1 MTSSTMGLL
10 INSSSGLYCPQA
22 DVYLDPWKPV
32 KKAILSHGH
41 ADHARGGS
49 ASYLCTPT
57 AAPVIRYRLGEIN
70 LETLPF
76 GKEIFINGVSFSFH
90 PAGHILGSAQIKV
103 SSKGETVVFSGDY
116 KTVNDGF
123 SEAFEPVKCHTFITE
138 STFGLPIYHWQNQEY
153 VFEEIEN
160 WCLHNRNNGYLSIIY
175 AYSLGKAQRILQG
188 ISNRLGPVYTH
199 LTIEAVLKV
208 MRNQGISLHKTIPV
222 NADLSRA
229 DLMNGLIIA
238 PPAAQHT
245 NWLKKFEPIR
255 HGVASGW
262 MALRGARRRRN
273 ADKGFVLSD
282 HADWE
287 GLNEA
292 IALTG
297 AENVF
302 VTHGYSDILSKWL
315 QDKGLNAQP
324 LETNF
329 EGDEIL

>member
-1 MTSSTMGLL
+1 MTNKGLL
-10 INSSSGLYCPQA
+10 VHTALGLYCPKA

-41 ADHARGGS
+41 ADHARWGS
-49 ASYLCTPT
+49 SSYLCTPT
-57 AAPVIRYRLGEIN
+57 AAPVIKYRLGDIN

-76 GKEIFINGVSFSFH
+76 GEEKLINGVSFSFH

-103 SSKGETVVFSGDY
+103 SYKGEMVVFSGDY
-116 KTVNDGF
+116 KTANDGF

-138 STFGLPIYHWQNQEY
+138 STFGLPVYHWQDQKW
-153 VFEEIEN
+153 VFNEMEE
-160 WCLHNRNNGYLSIIY
+160 WCKNNRNNGQLSILY
-175 AYSLGKAQRILQG
+175 GYSLGKAQRILQG
-188 ISNRLGPVYTH
+188 LPESVGPIFTH
-199 LTIEAVLKV
+199 STIEAVLNV
-208 MRNQGISLHKTIPV
+208 MRNQCVSLKNTIPV
-222 NADLSRA
+222 NEHLTRAELLS
-229 DLMNGLIIA
+229 GVIIA
-238 PPAAQHT
+238 PPAVQNS

-255 HGVASGW
+255 NGVVSGW

-292 IALTG
+292 ISLTG

-302 VTHGYSDILSKWL
+302 VTHGYTDILSKWL
-315 QDKGLNAQP
+315 IDKGLNAHP

-329 EGDEIL
+329 EGDEVL

>member
-1 MTSSTMGLL
+1 MTNKGLL
-10 INSSSGLYCPQA
+10 VHTALGLYCPKA

-41 ADHARGGS
+41 ADHARWGS
-49 ASYLCTPT
+49 SSYLCTPT
-57 AAPVIRYRLGEIN
+57 AAPVIKYRLGEIN

-76 GKEIFINGVSFSFH
+76 GEEKLINGVSFSFH

-103 SSKGETVVFSGDY
+103 SYKGEIVVFSGDY
-116 KTVNDGF
+116 KTANDGF

-138 STFGLPIYHWQNQEY
+138 STFGLPVYHWQDQKW
-153 VFEEIEN
+153 VFNEMEE
-160 WCLHNRNNGYLSIIY
+160 WCKNNRNNGQLSILY
-175 AYSLGKAQRILQG
+175 GYSLGKAQRILQG
-188 ISNRLGPVYTH
+188 LPESVGPIFTH
-199 LTIEAVLKV
+199 STIEAVLNV
-208 MRNQGISLHKTIPV
+208 MRNQGVSLKNTIPV
-222 NADLSRA
+222 NEHLTRAELLS
-229 DLMNGLIIA
+229 GVIIA
-238 PPAAQHT
+238 PPAVQNS

-255 HGVASGW
+255 NGVVSGW

-292 IALTG
+292 ISLTG

-302 VTHGYSDILSKWL
+302 VTHGYTDILSKWL
-315 QDKGLNAQP
+315 IDKGLNAHP

-329 EGDEIL
+329 EGDEVL

>member
-1 MTSSTMGLL
+1 MTNKGLL
-10 INSSSGLYCPQA
+10 VHTALGLYCPKA

-41 ADHARGGS
+41 ADHARWGS
-49 ASYLCTPT
+49 SSYLCTPT
-57 AAPVIRYRLGEIN
+57 AAPVIKYRLGDIN

-76 GKEIFINGVSFSFH
+76 GEEKLINGVAFSFH

-103 SSKGETVVFSGDY
+103 SYKGEIVVFSGDY
-116 KTVNDGF
+116 KTANDGF

-138 STFGLPIYHWQNQEY
+138 STFGLPVYHWQDQKW
-153 VFEEIEN
+153 VFNEMEE
-160 WCLHNRNNGYLSIIY
+160 WCKNNRNNGQLSILY
-175 AYSLGKAQRILQG
+175 GYSLGKAQRILQG
-188 ISNRLGPVYTH
+188 LPESVGPIFTH
-199 LTIEAVLKV
+199 STIEAVLNV
-208 MRNQGISLHKTIPV
+208 MRNQGVSLKNTIPV
-222 NADLSRA
+222 NEHLTRA
-229 DLMNGLIIA
+229 DLLSGVIIA
-238 PPAAQHT
+238 PPAVQNS

-255 HGVASGW
+255 NGVVSGW

-292 IALTG
+292 ISLTG

-302 VTHGYSDILSKWL
+302 VTHGYTDILSKWL
-315 QDKGLNAQP
+315 IDKGLNAHP

-329 EGDEIL
+329 EGDEVL

>member
-1 MTSSTMGLL
+1 MTNKGLL
-10 INSSSGLYCPQA
+10 VHTALGLYCPKA

-41 ADHARGGS
+41 ADHARWGS
-49 ASYLCTPT
+49 SSYLCTPT
-57 AAPVIRYRLGEIN
+57 AAPVIKYRLGEIN

-76 GKEIFINGVSFSFH
+76 GEEKLINGVSFSFH

-103 SSKGETVVFSGDY
+103 SYKGEMVVFSGDY
-116 KTVNDGF
+116 KTANDGF

-138 STFGLPIYHWQNQEY
+138 STFGLPVYHWQDQKW
-153 VFEEIEN
+153 VFNEMEE
-160 WCLHNRNNGYLSIIY
+160 WCKNNRNNGQLSILY
-175 AYSLGKAQRILQG
+175 GYSLGKAQRILQG
-188 ISNRLGPVYTH
+188 LPESVGPIFTH
-199 LTIEAVLKV
+199 STIEAVLNV
-208 MRNQGISLHKTIPV
+208 MRNQGVSLKNTMPV
-222 NADLSRA
+222 NEHLTRAELLS
-229 DLMNGLIIA
+229 GVIIA
-238 PPAAQHT
+238 PPAVQNS

-255 HGVASGW
+255 NGVVSGW

-292 IALTG
+292 ISLTG

-302 VTHGYSDILSKWL
+302 VTHGYTDILSKWL
-315 QDKGLNAQP
+315 IDKGLNAHP

-329 EGDEIL
+329 EGDEVL

>member
-1 MTSSTMGLL
+1 MNKKGLL
-10 INSSSGLYCPQA
+10 VHTALGLYCPKA

-41 ADHARGGS
+41 ADHARWGS
-49 ASYLCTPT
+49 SSYLCTPT
-57 AAPVIRYRLGEIN
+57 AAPVIKYRLGDIN

-76 GKEIFINGVSFSFH
+76 GEEKLINGVSFSFH

-103 SSKGETVVFSGDY
+103 SYKGEIVVFSGDY
-116 KTVNDGF
+116 KTANDGF

-138 STFGLPIYHWQNQEY
+138 STFGLPVYHWQDQKW
-153 VFEEIEN
+153 VFNEMEE
-160 WCLHNRNNGYLSIIY
+160 WCKNNRNNHHLSILY
-175 AYSLGKAQRILQG
+175 GYSLGKAQRILQG
-188 ISNRLGPVYTH
+188 LPESVGPIFTH
-199 LTIEAVLKV
+199 STIEAVLNV
-208 MRNQGISLHKTIPV
+208 MRNQGVSLKNTIPV
-222 NADLSRA
+222 NEHLTRA
-229 DLMNGLIIA
+229 DLLSGVIIA
-238 PPAAQHT
+238 PPAVQNS

-255 HGVASGW
+255 NGVVSGW
-262 MALRGARRRRN
+262 MSLRGARRRRN

-292 IALTG
+292 ISLTG

-302 VTHGYSDILSKWL
+302 VTHGYTDILSKWL
-315 QDKGLNAQP
+315 IDKGLNAQP

-329 EGDEIL
+329 EGDEVL

>member
-1 MTSSTMGLL
+1 MTNKGLL
-10 INSSSGLYCPQA
+10 VHTALGLYCPKA

-41 ADHARGGS
+41 ADHARWGS
-49 ASYLCTPT
+49 SSYLCTPT
-57 AAPVIRYRLGEIN
+57 AAPVIKYRLGEIN

-76 GKEIFINGVSFSFH
+76 GEEKLINGVSFSFH

-103 SSKGETVVFSGDY
+103 SYKGEIVVFSGDY
-116 KTVNDGF
+116 KTANDGF

-138 STFGLPIYHWQNQEY
+138 STFGLPVYHWQDQKW
-153 VFEEIEN
+153 VFNEMEEWFKN
-160 WCLHNRNNGYLSIIY
+160 NRNNGQLSILY
-175 AYSLGKAQRILQG
+175 GYSLGKAQRILQG
-188 ISNRLGPVYTH
+188 LPESVGPIFTH
-199 LTIEAVLKV
+199 STIEAVLNV
-208 MRNQGISLHKTIPV
+208 MRNQGVSLKNTMPV
-222 NADLSRA
+222 NEHLTRAELLS
-229 DLMNGLIIA
+229 GVIIA
-238 PPAAQHT
+238 PPAVQNS

-255 HGVASGW
+255 NGVVSGW

-292 IALTG
+292 ISLTG

-302 VTHGYSDILSKWL
+302 VTHGYTDILSKWL
-315 QDKGLNAQP
+315 IDKGLNAHP

-329 EGDEIL
+329 EGDEVL

>member
-1 MTSSTMGLL
+1 MTNKGLL
-10 INSSSGLYCPQA
+10 VHTALGLYCPKA

-41 ADHARGGS
+41 ADHARWGS
-49 ASYLCTPT
+49 SSYLCTPT
-57 AAPVIRYRLGEIN
+57 AAPVIKYRLGEIN

-76 GKEIFINGVSFSFH
+76 GEEKLINGVSFSFH

-103 SSKGETVVFSGDY
+103 SYKGEIVVFSGDY
-116 KTVNDGF
+116 KTANDGF

-138 STFGLPIYHWQNQEY
+138 STFGLPVYHWQDQKW
-153 VFEEIEN
+153 VFNEMEE
-160 WCLHNRNNGYLSIIY
+160 WCKNNRNNDQLSILY
-175 AYSLGKAQRILQG
+175 GYSLGKAQRILQG
-188 ISNRLGPVYTH
+188 LPESVGPIFTH
-199 LTIEAVLKV
+199 STIEAVLNV
-208 MRNQGISLHKTIPV
+208 MRNQGVSLKNTIPV
-222 NADLSRA
+222 NEHLTRAELLS
-229 DLMNGLIIA
+229 GVIIA
-238 PPAAQHT
+238 PPAVQNS

-255 HGVASGW
+255 NGVVSGW

-292 IALTG
+292 ISLTG

-302 VTHGYSDILSKWL
+302 VTHGYTDILSKWL
-315 QDKGLNAQP
+315 IDKGLNAHP

-329 EGDEIL
+329 EGDEVL

>member
-1 MTSSTMGLL
+1 MTNKGLL
-10 INSSSGLYCPQA
+10 VHTALGLYCPKA

-41 ADHARGGS
+41 ADHARWGS
-49 ASYLCTPT
+49 SSYLCTPT
-57 AAPVIRYRLGEIN
+57 AAPVIKYRLGEIN

-76 GKEIFINGVSFSFH
+76 GEEKLINGVSFSFH

-103 SSKGETVVFSGDY
+103 SYNGEIVVFSGDY
-116 KTVNDGF
+116 KTANDGF

-138 STFGLPIYHWQNQEY
+138 STFGLPVYHWQDQKW
-153 VFEEIEN
+153 VFNEMEE
-160 WCLHNRNNGYLSIIY
+160 WCKNNRNNGHLSILY
-175 AYSLGKAQRILQG
+175 GYSLGKAQRILQG
-188 ISNRLGPVYTH
+188 LPESIGPIFTH
-199 LTIEAVLKV
+199 STIEAVLNV
-208 MRNQGISLHKTIPV
+208 MRNQGVSLKNTITV
-222 NADLSRA
+222 NEHLTRA
-229 DLMNGLIIA
+229 DLLSGVIIA
-238 PPAAQHT
+238 PPAVQNS

-255 HGVASGW
+255 NGVVSGW

-292 IALTG
+292 ISLTG
-297 AENVF
+297 AENIF
-302 VTHGYSDILSKWL
+302 VTHGYTDILSKWL
-315 QDKGLNAQP
+315 IDKGLNAHP

-329 EGDEIL
+329 EGDEVL

>member
-1 MTSSTMGLL
+1 MANKGLL
-10 INSSSGLYCPQA
+10 VHTALGLYCPKA

-41 ADHARGGS
+41 ADHARWGS
-49 ASYLCTPT
+49 SSYLCTPT
-57 AAPVIRYRLGEIN
+57 AAPVIKYRLGDIN

-76 GKEIFINGVSFSFH
+76 GEEKLINGVSFSFH

-103 SSKGETVVFSGDY
+103 SYKGEIVVFSGDY
-116 KTVNDGF
+116 KTANDGF

-138 STFGLPIYHWQNQEY
+138 STFGLPVYHWQDQKW
-153 VFEEIEN
+153 VFNEMEE
-160 WCLHNRNNGYLSIIY
+160 WCKNNRNNGHLSILY
-175 AYSLGKAQRILQG
+175 GYSLGKAQRILQG
-188 ISNRLGPVYTH
+188 LPESVGPIFTH
-199 LTIEAVLKV
+199 STIEAVLNV
-208 MRNQGISLHKTIPV
+208 MRNQGVSLKNTMPV
-222 NADLSRA
+222 NEHLTRAKLLS
-229 DLMNGLIIA
+229 GVIIA
-238 PPAAQHT
+238 PPAVQNS

-255 HGVASGW
+255 NGVVSGW

-273 ADKGFVLSD
+273 TDKGFVLSD

-292 IALTG
+292 IGLTG

-302 VTHGYSDILSKWL
+302 VTHGYTDILSKWL
-315 QDKGLNAQP
+315 IDKGLNAHP

-329 EGDEIL
+329 EGDEVL

>member
-1 MTSSTMGLL
+1 MTNKGLL
-10 INSSSGLYCPQA
+10 VHTALGLYCPKA

-41 ADHARGGS
+41 ADHARWGS
-49 ASYLCTPT
+49 SSYLCTPT
-57 AAPVIRYRLGEIN
+57 AAPVIKYRLGEIN

-76 GKEIFINGVSFSFH
+76 GEEKLINGVSFSFH

-103 SSKGETVVFSGDY
+103 SYKGEIVVFSGDY
-116 KTVNDGF
+116 KTANDGF

-138 STFGLPIYHWQNQEY
+138 STFGLPVYHWQDQKW
-153 VFEEIEN
+153 VFNEMEE
-160 WCLHNRNNGYLSIIY
+160 WCKNNRNNGQLSILY
-175 AYSLGKAQRILQG
+175 GYSLGKAQRILQG
-188 ISNRLGPVYTH
+188 LPESIGPIFTH
-199 LTIEAVLKV
+199 STIEAVLNV
-208 MRNQGISLHKTIPV
+208 MRNQGVSLKNTIPV
-222 NADLSRA
+222 NEHLTRTELLS
-229 DLMNGLIIA
+229 GVIIA
-238 PPAAQHT
+238 PPAVQNS

-255 HGVASGW
+255 NGVVSGW

-292 IALTG
+292 ISLTG

-302 VTHGYSDILSKWL
+302 VTHGYTDILSKWL
-315 QDKGLNAQP
+315 IDKGLNAHP

-329 EGDEIL
+329 EGDEVL

>member
-1 MTSSTMGLL
+1 MTNKGLL
-10 INSSSGLYCPQA
+10 VHTALGLYCPKA

-41 ADHARGGS
+41 ADHARWGS
-49 ASYLCTPT
+49 SSYLCTPT
-57 AAPVIRYRLGEIN
+57 AAPVIKYRLGEIN

-76 GKEIFINGVSFSFH
+76 GEEKLINGVSFSFH

-103 SSKGETVVFSGDY
+103 SYKGEMVVFSGDY
-116 KTVNDGF
+116 KTANDGF

-138 STFGLPIYHWQNQEY
+138 STFGLPVYHWQDQKW
-153 VFEEIEN
+153 VFNEMEE
-160 WCLHNRNNGYLSIIY
+160 WCKNNRNNGQLSILY
-175 AYSLGKAQRILQG
+175 GYSLGKAQRILQG
-188 ISNRLGPVYTH
+188 LPESVGPIFTH
-199 LTIEAVLKV
+199 STIEAVLNV
-208 MRNQGISLHKTIPV
+208 MRNQGVSLKNTIPV
-222 NADLSRA
+222 NEHLTRAELLS
-229 DLMNGLIIA
+229 GVIIA
-238 PPAAQHT
+238 PPAVQNS

-255 HGVASGW
+255 NGVVSGW

-292 IALTG
+292 ISLTG

-302 VTHGYSDILSKWL
+302 VTHGFTDILSKWL
-315 QDKGLNAQP
+315 IDKGLNAHP

-329 EGDEIL
+329 EGDEVL

>member
-1 MTSSTMGLL
+1 MTNKGLL
-10 INSSSGLYCPQA
+10 VHTALGLYCPKA

-41 ADHARGGS
+41 ADHARWGS
-49 ASYLCTPT
+49 SSYLCTPT
-57 AAPVIRYRLGEIN
+57 AAPVIKYRLGDIN

-76 GKEIFINGVSFSFH
+76 GEEKLINGVSFSFH

-103 SSKGETVVFSGDY
+103 SYKGEIVVFSGDY
-116 KTVNDGF
+116 KTANDGF

-138 STFGLPIYHWQNQEY
+138 STFGLPVYHWQDQKW
-153 VFEEIEN
+153 VFNEMEE
-160 WCLHNRNNGYLSIIY
+160 WCKNNRNNGHLSILY
-175 AYSLGKAQRILQG
+175 GYSLGKAQRILQG
-188 ISNRLGPVYTH
+188 LPESIGSIFTH
-199 LTIEAVLKV
+199 STIEAVLNV
-208 MRNQGISLHKTIPV
+208 MRNQGVSLKNTIPV
-222 NADLSRA
+222 NEHLTRA
-229 DLMNGLIIA
+229 DLLSGVIIA
-238 PPAAQHT
+238 PPAVQNS

-255 HGVASGW
+255 NGVVSGW

-292 IALTG
+292 ISQTG

-302 VTHGYSDILSKWL
+302 VTHGYTDILSKWL
-315 QDKGLNAQP
+315 IDKGLNAHP

-329 EGDEIL
+329 EGDEVL

>member
-1 MTSSTMGLL
+1 MTNKGLL
-10 INSSSGLYCPQA
+10 VHTALGLYCPKA

-32 KKAILSHGH
+32 KKAILTHGH
-41 ADHARGGS
+41 ADHARWGS
-49 ASYLCTPT
+49 SSYLCTPT
-57 AAPVIRYRLGEIN
+57 AAPVIKYRLGDIN

-76 GKEIFINGVSFSFH
+76 GEEKLINGVSFSFH

-103 SSKGETVVFSGDY
+103 SYKGEMVVFSGDY
-116 KTVNDGF
+116 KTANDGF

-138 STFGLPIYHWQNQEY
+138 STFGLPVYHWQDQKW
-153 VFEEIEN
+153 VFNEMEE
-160 WCLHNRNNGYLSIIY
+160 WCKNNRNNGQLSILY
-175 AYSLGKAQRILQG
+175 GYSLGKAQRILQG
-188 ISNRLGPVYTH
+188 LPESIGSIFTH
-199 LTIEAVLKV
+199 STIEAVLNV
-208 MRNQGISLHKTIPV
+208 MRNQGVSLKNTIPV
-222 NADLSRA
+222 NEHLTRA
-229 DLMNGLIIA
+229 DLLSGVIIA
-238 PPAAQHT
+238 PPAVQNS

-255 HGVASGW
+255 NGVVSGW

-292 IALTG
+292 ISLTG

-302 VTHGYSDILSKWL
+302 VTHGYTDILSKWL
-315 QDKGLNAQP
+315 IDKGLNAHP

-329 EGDEIL
+329 EGDEVL

>member
-1 MTSSTMGLL
+1 MNKKGLL
-10 INSSSGLYCPQA
+10 VHTALGLYCPKA

-41 ADHARGGS
+41 ADHARWGS
-49 ASYLCTPT
+49 SSYLCTPT
-57 AAPVIRYRLGEIN
+57 AAPVIKYRLGDIN

-76 GKEIFINGVSFSFH
+76 GEEKLINGVSFSFH

-103 SSKGETVVFSGDY
+103 SYKGEIVVFSGDY
-116 KTVNDGF
+116 KTANDGF

-138 STFGLPIYHWQNQEY
+138 STFGLPVYHWQDQKW
-153 VFEEIEN
+153 VFNEMEE
-160 WCLHNRNNGYLSIIY
+160 WCKNNRNNHHLSILY
-175 AYSLGKAQRILQG
+175 GYSLGKAQRILQG
-188 ISNRLGPVYTH
+188 LPESVGPIFTH
-199 LTIEAVLKV
+199 STIEAVLNV
-208 MRNQGISLHKTIPV
+208 MRNQGVSLKNTIPV
-222 NADLSRA
+222 NEHITRA
-229 DLMNGLIIA
+229 DLLSGVIIA
-238 PPAAQHT
+238 PPAVQNS

-255 HGVASGW
+255 NGVVSGW

-292 IALTG
+292 ISLTG
-297 AENVF
+297 AENIF
-302 VTHGYSDILSKWL
+302 VTHGYTDILSKWL
-315 QDKGLNAQP
+315 IDKGLNAYP

-329 EGDEIL
+329 EGDEVL

>member
-1 MTSSTMGLL
+1 MANKGLL
-10 INSSSGLYCPQA
+10 VHTALGLYCPRA

-41 ADHARGGS
+41 ADHARWGS
-49 ASYLCTPT
+49 SSYLCTPT
-57 AAPVIRYRLGEIN
+57 AAPVIKYRLGDIN

-76 GKEIFINGVSFSFH
+76 GEEKLINGVSFSFH

-103 SSKGETVVFSGDY
+103 SYKGEIVVFSGDY
-116 KTVNDGF
+116 KTANDGF

-138 STFGLPIYHWQNQEY
+138 STFGLPVYHWQDQKW
-153 VFEEIEN
+153 VFNEMEE
-160 WCLHNRNNGYLSIIY
+160 WCKNNRNNGQLSILY
-175 AYSLGKAQRILQG
+175 GYSLGKAQRILQG
-188 ISNRLGPVYTH
+188 LPESVGPIFTH
-199 LTIEAVLKV
+199 STIEAVLNV
-208 MRNQGISLHKTIPV
+208 MRNQGVSLKNTIPV
-222 NADLSRA
+222 NEHLTRAELLS
-229 DLMNGLIIA
+229 GVIIA
-238 PPAAQHT
+238 PPAVQNS

-255 HGVASGW
+255 NGVVSGW

-292 IALTG
+292 ISLTG
-297 AENVF
+297 AENIF
-302 VTHGYSDILSKWL
+302 VTHGYTDILSKWL
-315 QDKGLNAQP
+315 IDKGLNAHP

-329 EGDEIL
+329 EGDEVL

>member
-1 MTSSTMGLL
+1 MNKKGLL
-10 INSSSGLYCPQA
+10 VHTALGLYCPKA

-41 ADHARGGS
+41 ADHARWGS

-57 AAPVIRYRLGEIN
+57 AAPVIKYRLGDIN

-76 GKEIFINGVSFSFH
+76 GEEKLINGVSFSFH

-103 SSKGETVVFSGDY
+103 SYKGEIVVFSGDY
-116 KTVNDGF
+116 KTANDGF

-138 STFGLPIYHWQNQEY
+138 STFGLPVYHWQDQKW
-153 VFEEIEN
+153 VFNEMEE
-160 WCLHNRNNGYLSIIY
+160 WCKNNRNNHHLSILY
-175 AYSLGKAQRILQG
+175 GYSLGKAQRILQG
-188 ISNRLGPVYTH
+188 LPDSVGPIFTH
-199 LTIEAVLKV
+199 STIEAVLNV
-208 MRNQGISLHKTIPV
+208 MRNQGVSLKNTIPV
-222 NADLSRA
+222 NEHLTRA
-229 DLMNGLIIA
+229 DLLSGVIIA
-238 PPAAQHT
+238 PPAVQNS

-255 HGVASGW
+255 NGVVSGW

-292 IALTG
+292 ISLTG
-297 AENVF
+297 AENIF
-302 VTHGYSDILSKWL
+302 VTHGYTDILSKWL
-315 QDKGLNAQP
+315 IDKGLNAYP

-329 EGDEIL
+329 EGDEVL

>member
-1 MTSSTMGLL
+1 MTNKGLL
-10 INSSSGLYCPQA
+10 VHTALGLYCPKA

-41 ADHARGGS
+41 ADHARWGS
-49 ASYLCTPT
+49 SSYLCTPT
-57 AAPVIRYRLGEIN
+57 AAPVIKYRLGDIN

-76 GKEIFINGVSFSFH
+76 GEEKLINGVSFSFH

-103 SSKGETVVFSGDY
+103 SYKGEIVVFSGDY
-116 KTVNDGF
+116 KTANDGF

-138 STFGLPIYHWQNQEY
+138 STFGLPVYHWQDQKW
-153 VFEEIEN
+153 VFNEMEE
-160 WCLHNRNNGYLSIIY
+160 WCKNNRNNGQLSILY
-175 AYSLGKAQRILQG
+175 GYSLGKAQRILQG
-188 ISNRLGPVYTH
+188 LPESVGPIFTH
-199 LTIEAVLKV
+199 STIEAVLNV
-208 MRNQGISLHKTIPV
+208 MRNQGVSLKNTIPV
-222 NADLSRA
+222 NEHLTRA
-229 DLMNGLIIA
+229 DLLSGVIIA
-238 PPAAQHT
+238 PPAVQNS

-255 HGVASGW
+255 NGVVSGW

-292 IALTG
+292 ISLTG

-302 VTHGYSDILSKWL
+302 VTHGYTDILSK
-315 QDKGLNAQP
+315 
-324 LETNF
+324 
-329 EGDEIL
+329 

>member
-1 MTSSTMGLL
+1 MTNKGLL
-10 INSSSGLYCPQA
+10 VHTALGLYCPKA

-41 ADHARGGS
+41 ADHARWGS
-49 ASYLCTPT
+49 SSYLCTPT
-57 AAPVIRYRLGEIN
+57 AAPVIKYRLGEIN

-76 GKEIFINGVSFSFH
+76 GEEKLINGVSFSFQ

-103 SSKGETVVFSGDY
+103 SYKGEIVVFSGDY
-116 KTVNDGF
+116 KTANDGF

-138 STFGLPIYHWQNQEY
+138 STFGLPVYHWQDQKW
-153 VFEEIEN
+153 VFNEMEE
-160 WCLHNRNNGYLSIIY
+160 WCKNNRNNGQLSILY
-175 AYSLGKAQRILQG
+175 GYSLGKAQRILQG
-188 ISNRLGPVYTH
+188 LPESVGPIFTH
-199 LTIEAVLKV
+199 STIEAVLNV
-208 MRNQGISLHKTIPV
+208 MRNQGVSLKNTMPV
-222 NADLSRA
+222 NEHLTRAELLS
-229 DLMNGLIIA
+229 GVIIA
-238 PPAAQHT
+238 PPAVQNS

-255 HGVASGW
+255 NGVVSGW

-292 IALTG
+292 ISLTG

-302 VTHGYSDILSKWL
+302 VTHGYTDILSKWL
-315 QDKGLNAQP
+315 IDKGLNAHP

-329 EGDEIL
+329 EGDEVL

>member
-1 MTSSTMGLL
+1 MANKGLL
-10 INSSSGLYCPQA
+10 VHTALGLYCPRA

-41 ADHARGGS
+41 ADHARWGS
-49 ASYLCTPT
+49 SSYLCTPT
-57 AAPVIRYRLGEIN
+57 AAPVIKYRLGDIN

-76 GKEIFINGVSFSFH
+76 GEEKLINGVSFSFH

-103 SSKGETVVFSGDY
+103 SYKGEIVVFSGDY
-116 KTVNDGF
+116 KTANDGF

-138 STFGLPIYHWQNQEY
+138 STFGLPVYHWQDQKW
-153 VFEEIEN
+153 VFNEMEE
-160 WCLHNRNNGYLSIIY
+160 WCKNNRNNGQLSILY
-175 AYSLGKAQRILQG
+175 GYSLGKAQRILQG
-188 ISNRLGPVYTH
+188 LPESVGPIFTH
-199 LTIEAVLKV
+199 STIEAVLNV
-208 MRNQGISLHKTIPV
+208 MRNQGVSLKNTIPV
-222 NADLSRA
+222 NEHLTRAELLS
-229 DLMNGLIIA
+229 GVIIA
-238 PPAAQHT
+238 PPAVQNS

-255 HGVASGW
+255 NGVVSGW

-292 IALTG
+292 ISLTG
-297 AENVF
+297 AENIF
-302 VTHGYSDILSKWL
+302 VTHGYTDILSKWL
-315 QDKGLNAQP
+315 IDKGLNAYP

-329 EGDEIL
+329 EGDEVL

>member
-1 MTSSTMGLL
+1 MTNKGLL
-10 INSSSGLYCPQA
+10 VHTALGLYCPKA

-41 ADHARGGS
+41 ADHARWGS
-49 ASYLCTPT
+49 SFYLCTPT
-57 AAPVIRYRLGEIN
+57 AAPVIKYRLGDIN

-76 GKEIFINGVSFSFH
+76 GEEKLINGVSFSFH

-103 SSKGETVVFSGDY
+103 SYKGEIVVFSGDY
-116 KTVNDGF
+116 KTANDGF

-138 STFGLPIYHWQNQEY
+138 STFGLPVYHWQDQKW
-153 VFEEIEN
+153 VFNEMEE
-160 WCLHNRNNGYLSIIY
+160 WCKNNRNNGQLSILY
-175 AYSLGKAQRILQG
+175 GYSLGKAQRILQG
-188 ISNRLGPVYTH
+188 LPESIGPIFTH
-199 LTIEAVLKV
+199 STIEAVLNV
-208 MRNQGISLHKTIPV
+208 MRNQGVSLKNTIPV
-222 NADLSRA
+222 NEHLTRA
-229 DLMNGLIIA
+229 DLLSGVIIA
-238 PPAAQHT
+238 PPAAQNS

-255 HGVASGW
+255 NGVVSGW

-292 IALTG
+292 ISLTG

-302 VTHGYSDILSKWL
+302 VTHGYTDILSKWL
-315 QDKGLNAQP
+315 IDKGLNAHP

-329 EGDEIL
+329 EGDEVL

>member
-1 MTSSTMGLL
+1 MNKKGLL
-10 INSSSGLYCPQA
+10 VHTGLGLYCPKA

-41 ADHARGGS
+41 ADHARWGS

-57 AAPVIRYRLGEIN
+57 AAPVIKYRLGDIN

-76 GKEIFINGVSFSFH
+76 GEEKLINGVSFSFH

-103 SSKGETVVFSGDY
+103 SYKGEIVVFSGDY
-116 KTVNDGF
+116 KTANDGF

-138 STFGLPIYHWQNQEY
+138 STFGLPVYHWQDQKW
-153 VFEEIEN
+153 VFNEMEE
-160 WCLHNRNNGYLSIIY
+160 WCKNNRNNHHLSILY
-175 AYSLGKAQRILQG
+175 GYSLGKAQRILQG
-188 ISNRLGPVYTH
+188 LPESVGPIFTH
-199 LTIEAVLKV
+199 STIEAILNV
-208 MRNQGISLHKTIPV
+208 MRNQGVSLKNTIPV
-222 NADLSRA
+222 NEHLTRA
-229 DLMNGLIIA
+229 DLLNGVIIA
-238 PPAAQHT
+238 PPAVQNS

-255 HGVASGW
+255 NGVVSGW

-292 IALTG
+292 ISLTG
-297 AENVF
+297 AENIF
-302 VTHGYSDILSKWL
+302 VTHGYTDILSKWL
-315 QDKGLNAQP
+315 IDKGLNAYP

-329 EGDEIL
+329 EGDEVL

>member
-1 MTSSTMGLL
+1 MTNKGLL
-10 INSSSGLYCPQA
+10 VHTALGLYCPKA

-41 ADHARGGS
+41 ADHARWGS
-49 ASYLCTPT
+49 SYYLCTPT
-57 AAPVIRYRLGEIN
+57 AAPVIKYRLGEIN

-76 GKEIFINGVSFSFH
+76 GKEKLINGVSFSFH

-103 SSKGETVVFSGDY
+103 SYKGEMVVFSGDY
-116 KTVNDGF
+116 KTANDGF

-138 STFGLPIYHWQNQEY
+138 STFGLPVYHWQDQKW
-153 VFEEIEN
+153 VFNEMEE
-160 WCLHNRNNGYLSIIY
+160 WCKNNRNNGQLSILY
-175 AYSLGKAQRILQG
+175 GYSLGKAQRILQG
-188 ISNRLGPVYTH
+188 LPKSVGPIFTH
-199 LTIEAVLKV
+199 STIEAVLNV
-208 MRNQGISLHKTIPV
+208 MRNQGVSLKNTMPV
-222 NADLSRA
+222 NEHLTRAELLS
-229 DLMNGLIIA
+229 GVIIA
-238 PPAAQHT
+238 PPAVQNS

-255 HGVASGW
+255 NGVVSGW

-292 IALTG
+292 ISLTG

-302 VTHGYSDILSKWL
+302 VTHGYTDILSKWL
-315 QDKGLNAQP
+315 IDKGLNAHP

-329 EGDEIL
+329 EGDEVL

>member
-1 MTSSTMGLL
+1 MTNKGLL
-10 INSSSGLYCPQA
+10 VHTALGLYCPKA

-41 ADHARGGS
+41 ADHARWGS
-49 ASYLCTPT
+49 SYYLCTPT
-57 AAPVIRYRLGEIN
+57 AAPVIKYRLGDIN

-76 GKEIFINGVSFSFH
+76 GEEKLINGVSFSFH

-103 SSKGETVVFSGDY
+103 SYKGEMVVFSGDY
-116 KTVNDGF
+116 KTANDGF

-138 STFGLPIYHWQNQEY
+138 STFGLPVYHWQDQKW
-153 VFEEIEN
+153 VFNEMEE
-160 WCLHNRNNGYLSIIY
+160 WCKNNRNNGQLSILY
-175 AYSLGKAQRILQG
+175 GYSLGKAQRILQG
-188 ISNRLGPVYTH
+188 LPESVGPIFTH
-199 LTIEAVLKV
+199 STIEAVLNV
-208 MRNQGISLHKTIPV
+208 MRNQGVSLKNTIPV
-222 NADLSRA
+222 NEHLTRA
-229 DLMNGLIIA
+229 DLLSGVIIA
-238 PPAAQHT
+238 PPAVQNS

-255 HGVASGW
+255 NGVVSGW

-292 IALTG
+292 ISLTG

-302 VTHGYSDILSKWL
+302 VTHGYTDILSKWL
-315 QDKGLNAQP
+315 IDKGLNAHP

-329 EGDEIL
+329 EGDEVL

>member
-1 MTSSTMGLL
+1 MNKKGLL
-10 INSSSGLYCPQA
+10 VHTALGLYCPKA

-41 ADHARGGS
+41 ADHARWGS

-57 AAPVIRYRLGEIN
+57 AAPVIKYRLGDIN

-76 GKEIFINGVSFSFH
+76 GEEKLINGVSFSFH

-103 SSKGETVVFSGDY
+103 SYKGEIVVFSGDY
-116 KTVNDGF
+116 KTANDGF

-138 STFGLPIYHWQNQEY
+138 STFGLPVYHWQDQKW
-153 VFEEIEN
+153 VFNEMEE
-160 WCLHNRNNGYLSIIY
+160 WCKNNRNNHHLSILY
-175 AYSLGKAQRILQG
+175 GYSLGKAQRILQG
-188 ISNRLGPVYTH
+188 LPESVGPIFTH
-199 LTIEAVLKV
+199 STIEAVLNV
-208 MRNQGISLHKTIPV
+208 MRNQGVSLKNTIPV
-222 NADLSRA
+222 NEHLTRA
-229 DLMNGLIIA
+229 DLLSGVIIA
-238 PPAAQHT
+238 PPSVQNS

-255 HGVASGW
+255 NGVVSGW

-292 IALTG
+292 ISLTG
-297 AENVF
+297 AENIF
-302 VTHGYSDILSKWL
+302 VTHGYTDILSKWL
-315 QDKGLNAQP
+315 IDKGLNAHP

-329 EGDEIL
+329 EGDEVL

>member
-1 MTSSTMGLL
+1 MNKKGLL
-10 INSSSGLYCPQA
+10 VHTGLGLYCPKA

-41 ADHARGGS
+41 ADHARWGS

-57 AAPVIRYRLGEIN
+57 AAPVIKYRLGDIN

-76 GKEIFINGVSFSFH
+76 GEEKLINGVSFSFH

-103 SSKGETVVFSGDY
+103 SYKGEIVVFSGDY
-116 KTVNDGF
+116 KTANDGF

-138 STFGLPIYHWQNQEY
+138 STFGLPVYHWQDQKW
-153 VFEEIEN
+153 VFNEMEE
-160 WCLHNRNNGYLSIIY
+160 WCKNNRNNHHLSILY
-175 AYSLGKAQRILQG
+175 GYSLGKAQRILQG
-188 ISNRLGPVYTH
+188 LPDSVGPIFTH
-199 LTIEAVLKV
+199 STIEAVLNV
-208 MRNQGISLHKTIPV
+208 MRNQGVSLKNTIPV
-222 NADLSRA
+222 NEHITRA
-229 DLMNGLIIA
+229 DLLSGVIIA
-238 PPAAQHT
+238 PPAVQNS

-255 HGVASGW
+255 NGVVSGW

-292 IALTG
+292 ISLTG
-297 AENVF
+297 AENIF
-302 VTHGYSDILSKWL
+302 VTHGYTDILSKWL
-315 QDKGLNAQP
+315 IDKGLNAQP

-329 EGDEIL
+329 EGDEVL

>member
-1 MTSSTMGLL
+1 MTNKGLL
-10 INSSSGLYCPQA
+10 VHTALGLYCPKA

-41 ADHARGGS
+41 ADHARWGS
-49 ASYLCTPT
+49 SFYLCTPT
-57 AAPVIRYRLGEIN
+57 AAPVIKYRLGDIN

-76 GKEIFINGVSFSFH
+76 GEEKLINGVSFSFH

-103 SSKGETVVFSGDY
+103 SYKGEIVVFSGDY
-116 KTVNDGF
+116 KTANDGF

-138 STFGLPIYHWQNQEY
+138 STFGLPVYHWQDQKW
-153 VFEEIEN
+153 VFNEMEE
-160 WCLHNRNNGYLSIIY
+160 WCKNNRNNGQLSILY
-175 AYSLGKAQRILQG
+175 GYSLGKAQRILQG
-188 ISNRLGPVYTH
+188 LPESVGPIFTH
-199 LTIEAVLKV
+199 STIEAVLNV
-208 MRNQGISLHKTIPV
+208 MRNQGVSLKNTIPV
-222 NADLSRA
+222 NEHLTRA
-229 DLMNGLIIA
+229 DLLSGVIIA
-238 PPAAQHT
+238 PPAVQNS

-255 HGVASGW
+255 NGVVSGW

-292 IALTG
+292 ISLTG

-302 VTHGYSDILSKWL
+302 VTHGYTDILSKWL
-315 QDKGLNAQP
+315 IDKGLNAHP

-329 EGDEIL
+329 EGDEVL

>member
-1 MTSSTMGLL
+1 MTNKGLL
-10 INSSSGLYCPQA
+10 VHTALGLYCPKA

-41 ADHARGGS
+41 ADHARWGS
-49 ASYLCTPT
+49 SSYLCTPT
-57 AAPVIRYRLGEIN
+57 AAPVIKYRLGDIN

-76 GKEIFINGVSFSFH
+76 GEEKLINGVSFSFH

-103 SSKGETVVFSGDY
+103 SYKGEIVVFSGDY
-116 KTVNDGF
+116 KTANDGF

-138 STFGLPIYHWQNQEY
+138 STFGLPVYHWQDQKW
-153 VFEEIEN
+153 VFNEMEE
-160 WCLHNRNNGYLSIIY
+160 WCKNNRNNHHLSILY
-175 AYSLGKAQRILQG
+175 GYSLGKAQRILQG
-188 ISNRLGPVYTH
+188 LPESVGPIFTH
-199 LTIEAVLKV
+199 STIEAVLNV
-208 MRNQGISLHKTIPV
+208 MRNQGVSLKNTIPV
-222 NADLSRA
+222 NEHLTRA
-229 DLMNGLIIA
+229 DLLSGVIIA
-238 PPAAQHT
+238 PPAVQNS

-255 HGVASGW
+255 NGVVSGW

-292 IALTG
+292 ISLTG
-297 AENVF
+297 AENIF
-302 VTHGYSDILSKWL
+302 VTHGYTDILSKWL
-315 QDKGLNAQP
+315 IDKGLNAYP

-329 EGDEIL
+329 EGDEVL

>member
-1 MTSSTMGLL
+1 MNKKGLL
-10 INSSSGLYCPQA
+10 VHTGLGLFCPKA

-41 ADHARGGS
+41 ADHARWGS
-49 ASYLCTPT
+49 SSYLCTPT
-57 AAPVIRYRLGEIN
+57 AAPVIKYRLGDIN

-76 GKEIFINGVSFSFH
+76 GEEKLINGVSFSFH

-103 SSKGETVVFSGDY
+103 SYKGEIVVFSGDY
-116 KTVNDGF
+116 KTANDGF

-138 STFGLPIYHWQNQEY
+138 STFGLPVYHWQDQKW
-153 VFEEIEN
+153 VFNEMEE
-160 WCLHNRNNGYLSIIY
+160 WCKNNRNNHHLSILY
-175 AYSLGKAQRILQG
+175 GYSLGKAQRILQG
-188 ISNRLGPVYTH
+188 LPESVGPIFTH
-199 LTIEAVLKV
+199 STIEAVLNV
-208 MRNQGISLHKTIPV
+208 MRNQGVSLKNTIPV
-222 NADLSRA
+222 NEHLTRA
-229 DLMNGLIIA
+229 DLLSGVIIA
-238 PPAAQHT
+238 PPAVQNS

-255 HGVASGW
+255 NGVVSGW

-292 IALTG
+292 ISLTG
-297 AENVF
+297 AENIF
-302 VTHGYSDILSKWL
+302 VTHGYTDILSKWMI
-315 QDKGLNAQP
+315 DKGLNAYP

-329 EGDEIL
+329 EGDEVL

>member
-1 MTSSTMGLL
+1 MTNKGLL
-10 INSSSGLYCPQA
+10 VHTALGLYCPKA

-41 ADHARGGS
+41 ADHARWGS
-49 ASYLCTPT
+49 SYYLCTPT
-57 AAPVIRYRLGEIN
+57 AAPVIKYRLGEIN

-76 GKEIFINGVSFSFH
+76 GEEKLINGVSFSFH

-103 SSKGETVVFSGDY
+103 SYKGEIVVFSGDY
-116 KTVNDGF
+116 KTANDGF

-138 STFGLPIYHWQNQEY
+138 STFGLPVYHWQDQKW
-153 VFEEIEN
+153 VFNEMEE
-160 WCLHNRNNGYLSIIY
+160 WCKNNRNNGQLSILY
-175 AYSLGKAQRILQG
+175 GYSLGKAQRILQG
-188 ISNRLGPVYTH
+188 LPESVGPIFTH
-199 LTIEAVLKV
+199 STIEAVLNV
-208 MRNQGISLHKTIPV
+208 MRNQGVSLKNTIPV
-222 NADLSRA
+222 NEHLTRA
-229 DLMNGLIIA
+229 DLLSGVIIA
-238 PPAAQHT
+238 PPAVQNS

-255 HGVASGW
+255 NGVVSGW

-292 IALTG
+292 ISLTG

-302 VTHGYSDILSKWL
+302 VTHGYTDILSKWL
-315 QDKGLNAQP
+315 IDKGLNAHP

-329 EGDEIL
+329 EGDEVL

>member
-1 MTSSTMGLL
+1 MTNKGLL
-10 INSSSGLYCPQA
+10 VHTALGLYCPKA

-41 ADHARGGS
+41 ADHARWGS
-49 ASYLCTPT
+49 SSYLCTPT
-57 AAPVIRYRLGEIN
+57 AAPVIKYRLGDIN

-76 GKEIFINGVSFSFH
+76 GEEKLINGVSFSFH

-103 SSKGETVVFSGDY
+103 SYKGEIVVFSGDY
-116 KTVNDGF
+116 KTANDGF

-138 STFGLPIYHWQNQEY
+138 STFGLPVYHWQDQKW
-153 VFEEIEN
+153 VFNEMEE
-160 WCLHNRNNGYLSIIY
+160 WCKNNRNNGQLSILY
-175 AYSLGKAQRILQG
+175 GYSLGKAQRILQG
-188 ISNRLGPVYTH
+188 LPESVGPIFTH
-199 LTIEAVLKV
+199 STIEAVLNV
-208 MRNQGISLHKTIPV
+208 MRNQGVSLKNTIPV
-222 NADLSRA
+222 NEHLTRA
-229 DLMNGLIIA
+229 DLLSGVIIA
-238 PPAAQHT
+238 PPAVQNS

-255 HGVASGW
+255 NGVVSGW
-262 MALRGARRRRN
+262 MALIGARRRRN

-292 IALTG
+292 ISLTG

-302 VTHGYSDILSKWL
+302 VTHGYTDILSKWL
-315 QDKGLNAQP
+315 IDKGLNAHP

-329 EGDEIL
+329 EGDEVL

>member
-1 MTSSTMGLL
+1 MTNKGLL
-10 INSSSGLYCPQA
+10 VHTALGLYCPKA

-41 ADHARGGS
+41 ADHARWGS
-49 ASYLCTPT
+49 SSYLCTPT
-57 AAPVIRYRLGEIN
+57 AAPVIKYRLGEIN

-76 GKEIFINGVSFSFH
+76 GEEKLINGVSFSFH

-103 SSKGETVVFSGDY
+103 SYKGEMVVFSGDY
-116 KTVNDGF
+116 KTANDGF

-138 STFGLPIYHWQNQEY
+138 STFGLPVYHWQDQKW
-153 VFEEIEN
+153 VFNEMEE
-160 WCLHNRNNGYLSIIY
+160 WCKNNRNNGQLSILY
-175 AYSLGKAQRILQG
+175 GYSLGKAQRILQG
-188 ISNRLGPVYTH
+188 LSKSVGPIFTH
-199 LTIEAVLKV
+199 STIEAVLNV
-208 MRNQGISLHKTIPV
+208 MRNQGVSLKNTITV
-222 NADLSRA
+222 NEHLTRAELLS
-229 DLMNGLIIA
+229 GVIIA
-238 PPAAQHT
+238 PPAVQNS

-255 HGVASGW
+255 NGVVSGW

-292 IALTG
+292 ISLTG

-302 VTHGYSDILSKWL
+302 VTHGYTDILSKWL
-315 QDKGLNAQP
+315 IDKGLNAHP

-329 EGDEIL
+329 EGDEVL

>member
-1 MTSSTMGLL
+1 MTNKGLL
-10 INSSSGLYCPQA
+10 VHTALGLYCPKA

-41 ADHARGGS
+41 ADHARWGS
-49 ASYLCTPT
+49 SSYLCTPT
-57 AAPVIRYRLGEIN
+57 AAPVIKYRLGDIN

-76 GKEIFINGVSFSFH
+76 GEEKLINGVSFSFH

-103 SSKGETVVFSGDY
+103 SYKGEIVVFSGDY
-116 KTVNDGF
+116 KTANDGF

-138 STFGLPIYHWQNQEY
+138 STFGLPVYHWQDQKW
-153 VFEEIEN
+153 VFNEMEE
-160 WCLHNRNNGYLSIIY
+160 WCKNNRNNGHLSILY
-175 AYSLGKAQRILQG
+175 GYSLGKAQRILQG
-188 ISNRLGPVYTH
+188 LPESIGSIFTH
-199 LTIEAVLKV
+199 STIEAVLNV
-208 MRNQGISLHKTIPV
+208 MRNQGVSLKNTIPV
-222 NADLSRA
+222 NEHLTRA
-229 DLMNGLIIA
+229 DLLSGVIIA
-238 PPAAQHT
+238 PPAVQNS

-255 HGVASGW
+255 NGVVSGW

-292 IALTG
+292 ISLSG

-302 VTHGYSDILSKWL
+302 VTHGYTDILSKWL
-315 QDKGLNAQP
+315 IDKGLNAHP

-329 EGDEIL
+329 EGDEVL

>member
-1 MTSSTMGLL
+1 MNKKGLL
-10 INSSSGLYCPQA
+10 VHTGLGLYCPKA

-41 ADHARGGS
+41 ADHARWGS

-57 AAPVIRYRLGEIN
+57 AAPVIKYRLGDIN

-76 GKEIFINGVSFSFH
+76 GEEKLINGVSFSFH

-103 SSKGETVVFSGDY
+103 SYKGEIVVFSGDY
-116 KTVNDGF
+116 KTANDGF

-138 STFGLPIYHWQNQEY
+138 STFGLPVYHWQDQKW
-153 VFEEIEN
+153 VFNEMEE
-160 WCLHNRNNGYLSIIY
+160 WCKNNRNNHHLSILY
-175 AYSLGKAQRILQG
+175 GYSLGKAQRILQG
-188 ISNRLGPVYTH
+188 LPDSVGPIFTH
-199 LTIEAVLKV
+199 GTIEAVLNV
-208 MRNQGISLHKTIPV
+208 MRNQGVSLKNTIPV
-222 NADLSRA
+222 NEHLTRA
-229 DLMNGLIIA
+229 DLLSGVIIA
-238 PPAAQHT
+238 PPAVQNS

-255 HGVASGW
+255 NGVVSGW

-292 IALTG
+292 ISLTG
-297 AENVF
+297 AENIF
-302 VTHGYSDILSKWL
+302 VTHGYTDILSKWL
-315 QDKGLNAQP
+315 ADKGLNAHP

-329 EGDEIL
+329 EGDEVL

>member
-1 MTSSTMGLL
+1 MTNKGLL
-10 INSSSGLYCPQA
+10 VHTALGLYCPKA

-41 ADHARGGS
+41 ADHARWGS
-49 ASYLCTPT
+49 SSYLCTPT
-57 AAPVIRYRLGEIN
+57 AAPVIKYRLGEIN
-70 LETLPF
+70 LQTLPF
-76 GKEIFINGVSFSFH
+76 GEEKLINGVSFSFH

-103 SSKGETVVFSGDY
+103 SYKGEMVVFSGDY
-116 KTVNDGF
+116 KTANDGF

-138 STFGLPIYHWQNQEY
+138 STFGLPVYHWQDQKW
-153 VFEEIEN
+153 VFNEMEE
-160 WCLHNRNNGYLSIIY
+160 WCKNNRNNGQLSILY
-175 AYSLGKAQRILQG
+175 GYSLGKAQRILQG
-188 ISNRLGPVYTH
+188 LPESVGPIFTH
-199 LTIEAVLKV
+199 STIEAVLNV
-208 MRNQGISLHKTIPV
+208 MRNQGVFLKNTIPV
-222 NADLSRA
+222 NEHLTRAELLS
-229 DLMNGLIIA
+229 GVIIA
-238 PPAAQHT
+238 PPAVQNS

-255 HGVASGW
+255 NGVVSGW

-292 IALTG
+292 ISLTG

-302 VTHGYSDILSKWL
+302 VTHGYTDILSKWL
-315 QDKGLNAQP
+315 IDKGLNAHP

-329 EGDEIL
+329 EGDEVL

>member
-1 MTSSTMGLL
+1 MTNKGLL
-10 INSSSGLYCPQA
+10 VHTALGLYCPKA

-41 ADHARGGS
+41 ADHARWGS
-49 ASYLCTPT
+49 SSYLCTPT
-57 AAPVIRYRLGEIN
+57 AAPVIKYRLGDIN

-76 GKEIFINGVSFSFH
+76 GEEKLINGVSFSFH

-103 SSKGETVVFSGDY
+103 SYKGEMVVFSGDY
-116 KTVNDGF
+116 KTANDGF

-138 STFGLPIYHWQNQEY
+138 STFGLPVYHWQDQKW
-153 VFEEIEN
+153 VFNEMEE
-160 WCLHNRNNGYLSIIY
+160 WCKNNRNNGQLSILY
-175 AYSLGKAQRILQG
+175 GYSLGKAQRILQG
-188 ISNRLGPVYTH
+188 LPESVGPIFTH
-199 LTIEAVLKV
+199 STIEAVLNV
-208 MRNQGISLHKTIPV
+208 MRNQGVSLKNTIPV
-222 NADLSRA
+222 NEHLTRTE
-229 DLMNGLIIA
+229 LLNGVIIA
-238 PPAAQHT
+238 PPAVQNS

-255 HGVASGW
+255 NGVVSGW

-292 IALTG
+292 ISLTG

-302 VTHGYSDILSKWL
+302 VTHGYTDILSKWL
-315 QDKGLNAQP
+315 IDKGLNAHP

-329 EGDEIL
+329 EGDEVL

>member
-1 MTSSTMGLL
+1 MTNKGLL
-10 INSSSGLYCPQA
+10 VHTALGLYCPKA

-41 ADHARGGS
+41 ADHARWGS
-49 ASYLCTPT
+49 SFYLCTPT
-57 AAPVIRYRLGEIN
+57 AAPVIKYRLGDIN

-76 GKEIFINGVSFSFH
+76 GEEKLINGVSFSFH

-103 SSKGETVVFSGDY
+103 SYKGEIVVFSGDY
-116 KTVNDGF
+116 KTANDGF

-138 STFGLPIYHWQNQEY
+138 STFGLPVYHWQDQKW
-153 VFEEIEN
+153 VFNEMEE
-160 WCLHNRNNGYLSIIY
+160 WCKNNRNNGHLSILY
-175 AYSLGKAQRILQG
+175 GYSLGKAQRILQG
-188 ISNRLGPVYTH
+188 LPESIGPIFTH
-199 LTIEAVLKV
+199 STIEAVLNV
-208 MRNQGISLHKTIPV
+208 MRNQGVSLKNTIPV
-222 NADLSRA
+222 NEHLTRAELLS
-229 DLMNGLIIA
+229 GVIIA
-238 PPAAQHT
+238 PPAVQNS

-255 HGVASGW
+255 NGVVSGW

-292 IALTG
+292 ISLTG

-302 VTHGYSDILSKWL
+302 VTHGYTDILSKWL
-315 QDKGLNAQP
+315 IDKGLNAHP

-329 EGDEIL
+329 EGDEVL

>member
-1 MTSSTMGLL
+1 MNKKGLL
-10 INSSSGLYCPQA
+10 VHTGLGLYCPKA

-41 ADHARGGS
+41 ADHARWGS
-49 ASYLCTPT
+49 SSYLCTPT
-57 AAPVIRYRLGEIN
+57 AAPVIKYRLGDIN

-76 GKEIFINGVSFSFH
+76 GEEKLINGVSFSFH

-103 SSKGETVVFSGDY
+103 SYKGEIVVFSGDY
-116 KTVNDGF
+116 KTANDGF

-138 STFGLPIYHWQNQEY
+138 STFGLPVYHWQDQKW
-153 VFEEIEN
+153 VFNEMEE
-160 WCLHNRNNGYLSIIY
+160 WCKNNRNNHHLSILY
-175 AYSLGKAQRILQG
+175 GYSLGKAQRILQG
-188 ISNRLGPVYTH
+188 LPESVGPIFTH
-199 LTIEAVLKV
+199 STIEAVLNV
-208 MRNQGISLHKTIPV
+208 MRNQGVSLKNTIPV
-222 NADLSRA
+222 NEHITRA
-229 DLMNGLIIA
+229 DLLSGVIIA
-238 PPAAQHT
+238 PPAVQNS

-255 HGVASGW
+255 NGVVSGW

-292 IALTG
+292 INLTG
-297 AENVF
+297 AENIF
-302 VTHGYSDILSKWL
+302 VTHGYTDILSKWL
-315 QDKGLNAQP
+315 IDKGLNAYP

-329 EGDEIL
+329 EGDEVL